1 IFVKEWTQTLYA
13 VADNVSI
20 TAAFNPSMVKTYRL
34 IGFENK
40 KTVLLDT
47 ASKIEGGEI
56 GSGQSLMAL
65 FELQPADSLT
75 GIDKIADINVNYCL
89 PNQKESMVAD
99 YTCPGDIVSFVK
111 ADSAFKQAACIA
123 MFGMK
128 LRQSGYAS
136 SISWKNIESIANSCF
151 SKYDP

>member
-1 IFVKEWTQTLYA
+1 
-13 VADNVSI
+13 
-20 TAAFNPSMVKTYRL
+20 
-34 IGFENK
+34 
-40 KTVLLDT
+40 
-47 ASKIEGGEI
+47 
-56 GSGQSLMAL
+56 
-65 FELQPADSLT
+65 LT

-89 PNQKESMVAD
+89 PNQKEWMVAD

-151 SKYDP
+151 SKYDPLGNEYLLMVSKARKIYKHKKRRFL